1 MADIWLI
8 TPISSILY
16 TIANLVANLVPYL
29 IHRSLSLDFEYYSP
43 DLAKR
48 TSELIISQPEA
59 PDKLIKAYVA
69 WLALSMALTLP
80 AAWNLFRRQAQH
92 LALSE
97 QSIVGYVR
105 DEKKEARLQ
114 TGPSIRARVVANWII
129 TELSALPKMLPI
141 MLARTSWLRLVR
153 LLLQMALVGAVLV
166 AVLAAAAA
174 RLLRTLADPEL
185 LVDWFIRE
193 YLDFG
198 VAVSLGGS
206 ARDLLFWW
214 WPGKL

>member
-1 MADIWLI
+1 LADIWLI

-16 TIANLVANLVPYL
+16 TTANLVANLVPYL

-43 DLAKR
+43 DPAKR
-48 TSELIISQPEA
+48 TSELILSQPEA
-59 PDKLIKAYVA
+59 PGKLIKAYVA

-105 DEKKEARLQ
+105 DDKKEARLQ
-114 TGPSIRARVVANWII
+114 TDPSIRARVANGII
-129 TELSALPKMLPI
+129 TELSALPKMLPT
-141 MLARTSWLRLVR
+141 MLARTGWLRLVR
-153 LLLQMALVGAVLV
+153 LLQQMALVGAVII

-174 RLLRTLADPEL
+174 LLLRTLADPEL

-198 VAVSLGGS
+198 LAVSLGGLV
-206 ARDLLFWW
+206 RDSLFWW